1 MTKGIN
7 TWAVSLLKY
16 SAAFIDW
23 SCIELIQL
31 DRIIRKLMTMHNAL
45 YPKSNVDRLYI
56 PTKEA
61 GRGLQVEETVNLTNI
76 GLEDYLK
83 EFRER
88 LVTTARSVDIDLIE
102 LIRETT

>member
-1 MTKGIN
+1 
-7 TWAVSLLKY
+7 
-16 SAAFIDW
+16 
-23 SCIELIQL
+23 
-31 DRIIRKLMTMHNAL
+31 MTMNNAL

-102 LIRETT
+102 PIRETM

>member
-1 MTKGIN
+1 
-7 TWAVSLLKY
+7 
-16 SAAFIDW
+16 
-23 SCIELIQL
+23 
-31 DRIIRKLMTMHNAL
+31 MTMHNAL

-102 LIRETT
+102 PIRETT

>member
-1 MTKGIN
+1 
-7 TWAVSLLKY
+7 
-16 SAAFIDW
+16 
-23 SCIELIQL
+23 
-31 DRIIRKLMTMHNAL
+31 MTMHNAL

-56 PTKEA
+56 PTKED

-102 LIRETT
+102 LIRETTW